1 MLRNTDAAIGIHFH
15 GGMRRVLLI
24 ASWRADNQGFPYNG
38 FSLIPHRPQPSGPP
52 AIMNHLFFF
61 WSALRTVQQ
70 AYTRHANNQ
79 EQRAVEAY
87 LSGAQTASELESRE
101 RQWLRAHS

>member
-1 MLRNTDAAIGIHFH
+1 
-15 GGMRRVLLI
+15 
-24 ASWRADNQGFPYNG
+24 
-38 FSLIPHRPQPSGPP
+38 
-52 AIMNHLFFF
+52 MNHLFFF